1 MLINVL
7 NKNLLCPHFFS
18 CAPTFFNLGA
28 RVLLKKKVSVEPWL
42 QDMNVDEDV
51 EEDVVTLPP
60 HHRCASHTANLISCS
75 DVDKWLLS
83 RPDIKSVY
91 RSATSKCAALWNKAS
106 RSTIAAETVDEVLER
121 KLLVPCTTRWNSFHD
136 AVARVC
142 EFPLAELNTISYN
155 FGLKAITD
163 REYQFLR
170 EYCTVLKPLTVALDI
185 LQGEDNCFYGTLL
198 PTLETLISKTLDL
211 KSGLQI
217 LGDLPEAVV
226 MAIKT
231 RFAEVLESET
241 AVLAAVTLPRFKLR
255 WLRTQERK
263 DKAKAGLL
271 AECRKSAQDE
281 DQLTGTNAPTRN
293 LSTDSAIED
302 DLFSFEDEEDSS
314 ASVESQV
321 ADYLKSGAQGMDS
334 LNGFPL
340 IKNISLKYNAAT
352 PSSAPVERLFS
363 LGKLVFIP
371 KRNRLSDKRF
381 EMLLLLRYNLWFEG

>member
-1 MLINVL
+1 MTMNSPG
-7 NKNLLCPHFFS
+7 C
-18 CAPTFFNLGA
+18 
-28 RVLLKKKVSVEPWL
+28 L
-42 QDMNVDEDV
+42 Q
-51 EEDVVTLPP
+51 L
-60 HHRCASHTANLISCS
+60 
-75 DVDKWLLS
+75 
-83 RPDIKSVY
+83 
-91 RSATSKCAALWNKAS
+91 AALNACAW
-106 RSTIAAETVDEVLER
+106 
-121 KLLVPCTTRWNSFHD
+121 RWNSFHD

>member
-1 MLINVL
+1 M
-7 NKNLLCPHFFS
+7 S
-18 CAPTFFNLGA
+18 TT
-28 RVLLKKKVSVEPWL
+28 S
-42 QDMNVDEDV
+42 
-51 EEDVVTLPP
+51 
-60 HHRCASHTANLISCS
+60 
-75 DVDKWLLS
+75 
-83 RPDIKSVY
+83 
-91 RSATSKCAALWNKAS
+91 SAERMC
-106 RSTIAAETVDEVLER
+106 LE
-121 KLLVPCTTRWNSFHD
+121 
-136 AVARVC
+136 
-142 EFPLAELNTISYN
+142 
-155 FGLKAITD
+155 
-163 REYQFLR
+163 
-170 EYCTVLKPLTVALDI
+170 
-185 LQGEDNCFYGTLL
+185 GEDNCFYGTLL